1 MTLHP
6 TRAALPPAGLVRVAP
21 QTPQEII
28 VVAREKMTH
37 SLEQSRQDTFRKLLG
52 IIFTSVIDELEFLS
66 TLAWSVVCFAS
77 LGAAE

>member
-1 MTLHP
+1 
-6 TRAALPPAGLVRVAP
+6 LVRVAP

-37 SLEQSRQDTFRKLLG
+37 SLEQSRQDTFRKLLA
-52 IIFTSVIDELEFLS
+52 IIFTSVVDEFELLS
-66 TLAWSVVCFAS
+66 TLTWSVVCFAG